1 MRAATNPAV
10 NSLNSD
16 FRPTLS
22 SDPCP
27 ETTVLNRIL
36 RLEGE
41 VRQNPE
47 DFDLWCALAEARIA
61 VRQHD
66 GAVDAL
72 ESAEKCGN
80 ADVEHCVR
88 LGSLFQQ
95 VGLLDRARRIF
106 VQACRHAPESAQA
119 QERLG
124 LCLVALGDV
133 RAGVTCLA
141 SATWLAPEDVA
152 VRAALGRALT
162 RVNRLDEA
170 EAHLREAVRIAPD
183 HPEAACNLA
192 DLCRVR
198 GELSEARGVLVPAVE
213 AHPHHRAAAMS
224 LAELWIEEGSPH
236 NAVTVLT
243 NLAAHHSED
252 AMVLTALGR
261 AERLAEHRASARATL
276 TRAAALPDAPSE
288 PLVERARL
296 ERSAGRMTEAVDAL
310 REAVSRD
317 PQNLEA
323 HRALGEALHAAGDR
337 DGAMS
342 MLTRAAFIDPE
353 DESVRISLDKVA
365 QDKLAHPSRPP
376 ERAAS
381 DSSIPPRAK
390 RIALSGDNNQYGMDR
405 LLQILADRRSSGIL
419 RVVSPRGA
427 GELHLVDGSVAGAS
441 TSTTNRLGE
450 LLVEAGLMDDHTLDS
465 VVAEQRAT
473 RKPRPLGVLVVER
486 HLLSANQVRPIL
498 ERQVL
503 AALAE
508 MLGWSDGQ
516 FAFDRQAAAALPPA
530 LGIEPEHLLEAAR
543 AQRDLTS
550 R

>member
-1 MRAATNPAV
+1 MI
-10 NSLNSD
+10 
-16 FRPTLS
+16 
-22 SDPCP
+22 
-27 ETTVLNRIL
+27 NRIL

-47 DFDLWCALAEARIA
+47 DFDLWCALAEARLA
-61 VRQHD
+61 VHQHE
-66 GAVDAL
+66 GAVSAL
-72 ESAEKCGN
+72 ESAEQCAQG
-80 ADVEHCVR
+80 DVTHCVR

-106 VQACRHAPESAQA
+106 VEACRHAPESAHA

-162 RVNRLDEA
+162 RAKRLDEA
-170 EAHLREAVRIAPD
+170 EVHLREAVRIAPD
-183 HPEAACNLA
+183 HPEAACHLA
-192 DLCRVR
+192 DLCRVN
-198 GELSEARGVLVPAVE
+198 GALDEARSVLTPAVQ

-224 LAELWIEEGSPH
+224 LAELCIEAGAPQE
-236 NAVTVLT
+236 AVVVLHD
-243 NLAAHHSED
+243 LAEHHAGD

-261 AERLAEHRASARATL
+261 AERLAQHRASARATL
-276 TRAAALPDAPSE
+276 TRAAALPDAPSA

-296 ERSAGRMTEAVDAL
+296 ERSAGRMSEAVDAL

-342 MLTRAAFIDPE
+342 MLTRAAFIDPDNE
-353 DESVRISLDKVA
+353 AVRIALDKVA
-365 QDKLAHPSRPP
+365 QDKAANPSNPP
-376 ERAAS
+376 ERAGADANVTPRSRRAS
-381 DSSIPPRAK
+381 
-390 RIALSGDNNQYGMDR
+390 LSGDIAQYGMDR
-405 LLQILADRRSSGIL
+405 LLQMLAERRSSGIL

-427 GELHLVDGSVAGAS
+427 GEMHLVDGAVAGAS

-516 FAFDRQAAAALPPA
+516 FAFDAQATAALPPA
-530 LGIEPEHLLEAAR
+530 LGIEPEHLFEAAR
-543 AQRDLTS
+543 AQRDHQ
-550 R
+550 RR